1 MRDIFYLHSYLL
13 ILFMIMFECNEL
25 QNKVVKYPFVFKVN
39 LLISIRYLNVSTNSG
54 RLEPQVDCTRA
65 AAFDCLKLLVWRPLV
80 LTIEDCATTFV
91 GTIG

>member
-39 LLISIRYLNVSTNSG
+39 LLISIRYLNVSTNSYL
-54 RLEPQVDCTRA
+54 R
-65 AAFDCLKLLVWRPLV
+65 
-80 LTIEDCATTFV
+80 
-91 GTIG
+91 